1 VAVLRDC
8 GVIAWRVA
16 RGARRVRVYH
26 GKRVNRVRVHH
37 GKRVNRVRVYHGKR
51 VNLRF
56 SG

>member
-1 VAVLRDC
+1 M
-8 GVIAWRVA
+8 IAWRVA